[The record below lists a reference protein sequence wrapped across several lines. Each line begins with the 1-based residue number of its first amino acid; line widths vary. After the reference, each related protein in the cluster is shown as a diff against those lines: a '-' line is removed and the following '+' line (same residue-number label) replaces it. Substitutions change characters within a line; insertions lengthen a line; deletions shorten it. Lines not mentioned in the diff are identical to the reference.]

1 MCHLLFSVKKLS
13 DLKERLNIK
22 SEEGIVAI
30 IAGTILL
37 AVMWWQIKNVDG
49 RLKMSEITYKFIN
62 YDQKYQTGKN
72 MKIEWYY
79 ETG

>member
-1 MCHLLFSVKKLS
+1 MHDVSKQPVCHLLFSVKKLS

-37 AVMWWQIKNVDG
+37 AVM
-49 RLKMSEITYKFIN
+49 
-62 YDQKYQTGKN
+62 
-72 MKIEWYY
+72 
-79 ETG
+79 